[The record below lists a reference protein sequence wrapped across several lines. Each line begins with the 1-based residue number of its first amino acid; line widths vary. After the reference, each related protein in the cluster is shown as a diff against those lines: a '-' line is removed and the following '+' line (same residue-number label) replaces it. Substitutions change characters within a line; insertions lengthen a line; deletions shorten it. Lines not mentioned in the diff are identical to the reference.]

1 MKVSAAATS
10 EIVTSM
16 SIELNGTQLST
27 MVFGSIGDPILATGD
42 SFSSNINLNSPNAN
56 IKLTYNNNGNPASSA
71 YLDYISIEA
80 TSGLNFNGG
89 QLTFYND
96 DLDFESEIVSYQI
109 SNGDNI
115 LGVWDFSDLSIFL
128 ELALNQDS

>member
-42 SFSSNINLNSPNAN
+42 SFSSNINLNSSDAN

-80 TSGLNFNGG
+80 ISGLNFNGG

-96 DLDFESEIVSYQI
+96 NLDYESE
-109 SNGDNI
+109 
-115 LGVWDFSDLSIFL
+115 L
-128 ELALNQDS
+128 